1 LQSIC
6 CNSIVFERDSAA
18 LHQSLKFSVSPIS
31 YKA

>member
-1 LQSIC
+1 
-6 CNSIVFERDSAA
+6 VFERDSAA